1 MNDVDPFGWDEPSV
15 IEYRN
20 RDTVS
25 LRDMSIAVRY
35 GTSLKDDRLPLTIT
49 TVAPDS
55 SRISEPNVFFLKH
68 DAKPASTAAV
78 EQIPYRHS
86 ARLSQCGVY
95 RIIIEPSVRLRG
107 VEAVG
112 ITFEKRE
119 QTWEKTN

>member
-1 MNDVDPFGWDEPSV
+1 MNDVDPFVWDEPTV
-15 IEYRN
+15 ILYDN

-25 LRDMSIAVRY
+25 LRDLSLTIRY
-35 GTSLKDDRLPLTIT
+35 GTRLKDTLLPLTIT

-55 SRISEPNVFFLKH
+55 TCISEPNAFVLKH

-78 EQIPYRHS
+78 EQIPYRRS

-95 RIIIEPSVRLRG
+95 RITIEPRVRLRG

-119 QTWEKTN
+119 KTWEKTN